1 MHLVIAWAQFCSKF
15 SCLQLVPFLFRNKQA
30 KWMMEETT
38 KCMWSDL
45 LLCYKL
51 QRKQWWKMRLA
62 NLQKSIYSFS
72 RETWV
77 VLNFEEVKD
86 SHSFEYYSIWR
97 MIWLLFNS
105 VCDTHSTVFC
115 GQQNLQPCNQ
125 SVWIPHWKK
134 LLGLCN
140 IGEENDTN
148 WRVRLS
154 TSTVFCGLLR

>member
-1 MHLVIAWAQFCSKF
+1 
-15 SCLQLVPFLFRNKQA
+15 
-30 KWMMEETT
+30 MEETT

-45 LLCYKL
+45 LLCHKL
-51 QRKQWWKMRLA
+51 KRKQWWRMRLA
-62 NLQKSIYSFS
+62 NLQNSIYSFS

-77 VLNFEEVKD
+77 VLNFKEVKD

-115 GQQNLQPCNQ
+115 GQQNLQLCNQ

-148 WRVRLS
+148 WGVRLS
-154 TSTVFCGLLR
+154 TSTVSVDSSDRRGKHIHWANKKGQGKGPKEDLKDATTKL

>member
-1 MHLVIAWAQFCSKF
+1 
-15 SCLQLVPFLFRNKQA
+15 
-30 KWMMEETT
+30 MEETT
-38 KCMWSDL
+38 KCMRSDL
-45 LLCYKL
+45 LLCHKL
-51 QRKQWWKMRLA
+51 QRKQWWRMRLA
-62 NLQKSIYSFS
+62 NLQNSIYSFS

-125 SVWIPHWKK
+125 SVGIPHWKNCWDCAILEKRMTQTDMSDSLLTQFSVDSSDRRVKHIHWANKKGQGKGPKEDLKDATTK
-134 LLGLCN
+134 L
-140 IGEENDTN
+140 
-148 WRVRLS
+148 
-154 TSTVFCGLLR
+154 